1 MSSETSQGA
10 ATVVLVTS
18 WFIAYKD
25 FNLTSHVM
33 LLSVVYGTLHKNVC
47 ELAAICSKFRVRCKI
62 VNRIAKVASLRLAHG
77 ELFVNHDNYAQ
88 FLKESCKATN
98 NTHVYVCN

>member
-1 MSSETSQGA
+1 M

-33 LLSVVYGTLHKNVC
+33 LLSVLYGTLHKNVC
-47 ELAAICSKFRVRCKI
+47 ELVAICSKFHVRCKI
-62 VNRIAKVASLRLAHG
+62 ANGIAKVASLRLAHG

-88 FLKESCKATN
+88 FLKESCKLTN
-98 NTHVYVCN
+98 NTHVYICN